1 MASVVRPFT
10 QFRKG
15 FIKLYHQERQFDWR
29 FFIHHNRAMHGV
41 KRLCP
46 LYSEYADSNFSFIQ
60 TKATPPPEPAHIHV
74 RSAEGEAKFWT
85 QGEARLSRN
94 DGFDSRTLR
103 ELTKLVKDNQTLFV
117 EAWNDYFS

>member
-1 MASVVRPFT
+1 MPVILRVR
-10 QFRKG
+10 G
-15 FIKLYHQERQFDWR
+15 FK
-29 FFIHHNRAMHGV
+29 FFFYSNEGN
-41 KRLCP
+41 P
-46 LYSEYADSNFSFIQ
+46 L
-60 TKATPPPEPAHIHV
+60 EPAHIHV

-85 QGEARLSRN
+85 QSEVRLSTN

>member
-46 LYSEYADSNFSFIQ
+46 LYSEYADSNFFYSNEGN
-60 TKATPPPEPAHIHV
+60 PLEPAHIHV

-85 QGEARLSRN
+85 QGEVRLSTN

-103 ELTKLVKDNQTLFV
+103 ELTKLVKHNKTLFV